1 MSTLTVR
8 HVGDSDPAQFHVQRP
23 DGKSTK
29 DPSAVISPIGFP
41 VEGRP
46 DSDLMQELRWYL
58 EKFLGYPFHPETEH
72 AERVQAALRAW
83 GEQAFLALFGD
94 AIGGG

>member
-8 HVGDSDPAQFHVQRP
+8 HVADSDPARFHVLRH

-29 DPSAVISPIGFP
+29 DPATVLSPIGFP

-46 DSDLMQELRWYL
+46 DGDLMRELRWYL
-58 EKFLGYPFHPETEH
+58 EQFLGYPFHPETEH
-72 AERVQAALRAW
+72 ADRVQAALRSW
-83 GEQAFLALFGD
+83 GEQAFEALRVHD
-94 AIGGG
+94 